1 MPNLF
6 IRRLIFL
13 LLLITLSTTLSAQQK
28 PTFSQ
33 LPGYYSQGFSLQL
46 SAQDADAIYY
56 TLNGDEPDSTSLRYT
71 SPIQINDRTGQNHS
85 YSQISTISHSYSPWV
100 PPTGPIQLFTVVRA
114 RSKKGNSWSDISSGS
129 FIVHPNGP
137 DRYSIPVISIIT
149 DSLHLFDYES
159 GIYVLGKTFDDW
171 RAQNPNENEGLS
183 TPANYTQRGSDW
195 ERPAHF
201 ELFNEDGDR
210 DVSMDIGIRIH
221 GGGSRSFQQKTFRIY
236 TRSEYGNSR
245 FDYPFFLDQPLRE
258 YKRLQLRN
266 SGQDWMKTALR
277 DGFMQSLVRH
287 LPFETMAFRQ
297 SVLFVNGEFWGIAN
311 IRERYDDDYLAIKYD
326 ISKSKIHYLSGNAV
340 VEEGTADHYNAML
353 DYISANGLTDSTHY
367 NYIKT
372 QMDIESFTS
381 YYLSNIYFNNRDWP
395 HNNIDYW
402 RYDTPYNPDAET
414 GLDGRWRW
422 MMFDTD
428 FGFAW
433 TDIHT
438 ETKYQGHVQQN
449 LLAHVIRDDHWSTF
463 LMNELLNN
471 EAYKEYFINYYRDLM
486 NSSLRKER
494 VVTVLDSLQG
504 VIAPFVKEHIDRWGN
519 SDHRWS
525 MPKSVDEWNT
535 NVNYMRRF
543 ANERESY
550 LNEHF
555 KTVFSLEDLYSIQ
568 FGVTDTSMGYIRVN
582 DLDVLPS
589 TPGLRSYQYPS
600 LHEMKYFRQIP
611 IKVSAIAKEGYQF
624 SHWLNL
630 DVTSNTQIVTN
641 QSVPLVAVFVPSTS
655 VSVEEEP
662 EMNFTT
668 ELAQNYPN
676 PFNPST
682 NINVTLGSNESQVSL
697 VIYSSLGRLVQ
708 TVYSGSL
715 QSGRHQYTVDM
726 SNFPSGIYFYQLTT
740 TRFKSTKAMILMK

>member
-1 MPNLF
+1 
-6 IRRLIFL
+6 
-13 LLLITLSTTLSAQQK
+13 
-28 PTFSQ
+28 
-33 LPGYYSQGFSLQL
+33 
-46 SAQDADAIYY
+46 
-56 TLNGDEPDSTSLRYT
+56 
-71 SPIQINDRTGQNHS
+71 
-85 YSQISTISHSYSPWV
+85 
-100 PPTGPIQLFTVVRA
+100 
-114 RSKKGNSWSDISSGS
+114 
-129 FIVHPNGP
+129 
-137 DRYSIPVISIIT
+137 
-149 DSLHLFDYES
+149 
-159 GIYVLGKTFDDW
+159 
-171 RAQNPNENEGLS
+171 
-183 TPANYTQRGSDW
+183 
-195 ERPAHF
+195 
-201 ELFNEDGDR
+201 
-210 DVSMDIGIRIH
+210 
-221 GGGSRSFQQKTFRIY
+221 
-236 TRSEYGNSR
+236 
-245 FDYPFFLDQPLRE
+245 
-258 YKRLQLRN
+258 
-266 SGQDWMKTALR
+266 
-277 DGFMQSLVRH
+277 
-287 LPFETMAFRQ
+287 
-297 SVLFVNGEFWGIAN
+297 
-311 IRERYDDDYLAIKYD
+311 
-326 ISKSKIHYLSGNAV
+326 
-340 VEEGTADHYNAML
+340 VEEGTADHYKAML
-353 DYISANGLTDSTHY
+353 AYISANGVADSTHY

-428 FGFAW
+428 SGFAW

-463 LMNELLNN
+463 LMNELLKNN
-471 EAYKEYFINYYRDLM
+471 DYKTYFINSYRDLM
-486 NSSLRKER
+486 NASLTKNR
-494 VVTVLDSLQG
+494 VVAVLDSLQG
-504 VIAPFVKEHIDRWGN
+504 VIAPFIKEHIDRWGN

-555 KTVFSLEDLYSIQ
+555 KSVFSLEDLYTIQ

-589 TPGLRSYQYPS
+589 TAGLTAYQYPS
-600 LHEMKYFRQIP
+600 LHEMEYYRQIP
-611 IKVSAIAKEGYQF
+611 VGITAVAKEGYQF

-641 QSVPLVAVFVPSTS
+641 PSVPLVAVFEPNTS

-697 VIYSSLGRLVQ
+697 VVYSSLGRLVQ
-708 TVYSGSL
+708 TVFSGSL

-740 TRFKSTKAMILMK
+740 TRFKSTKAMVLMK

>member
-1 MPNLF
+1 MPFSYFRALVF
-6 IRRLIFL
+6 LFL
-13 LLLITLSTTLSAQQK
+13 LFLCTTLSAQQK

-33 LPGYYSQGFSLQL
+33 SPGYYSQGFSLQL
-46 SAQDADAIYY
+46 SAQNADAIYY
-56 TLNGDEPDSTSLRYT
+56 TLNGDEPDSTSLKYT
-71 SPIQINDRTGQNHS
+71 SPIQISDRTGQNPS
-85 YSQISTISHSYSPWV
+85 YSLISTISHSYSPWV
-100 PPTGPIQLFTVVRA
+100 TPTGPIQLFTVVRT

-129 FIVHPNGP
+129 FIVHPKGH

-149 DSLHLFDYES
+149 DSLHLFDYET

-201 ELFNEDGDR
+201 ELFDENGEQ

-236 TRSEYGNSR
+236 TRSEYGNSS

-326 ISKSKIHYLSGNAV
+326 ISKSKIHYLSGNAS

-402 RYDTPYNPDAET
+402 RYDTPYNPDAEA

-463 LMNELLNN
+463 LMNELLKN
-471 EAYKEYFINYYRDLM
+471 EAYKEYFVNSYRDLM

-582 DLDVLPS
+582 DLDVFS
-589 TPGLRSYQYPS
+589 TTPGLSAYQYPS
-600 LHEMKYFRQIP
+600 LHEMEYFRQIP
-611 IKVSAIAKEGYQF
+611 VKVSAIAKEGYQF

-630 DVTSNTQIVTN
+630 DVTSNTQIVSN
-641 QSVPLVAVFVPSTS
+641 QSVPLVAVFEPNTS

-662 EMNFTT
+662 ELNFST

-682 NINVTLGSNESQVSL
+682 NINFTLGSNESQVSL
-697 VIYSSLGRLVQ
+697 VVYSSLGRLVQ

-715 QSGRHQYTVDM
+715 QSGSHQYTVDM
-726 SNFPSGIYFYQLTT
+726 SNYPSGIYFYQLST
-740 TRFKSTKAMILMK
+740 TRSKSTKAMILMK